1 MEAVGIGRCA
11 LELASRY
18 AKERII
24 FDRPIGANQSI
35 AHPLADAWA
44 RLEAAEMLALKAA
57 HLYDAGE
64 PCGLEANAAKYL
76 AAEAGFAAADAAMQ
90 VHGGYGY
97 SKEYHIERLW
107 REARLWKIAPLSQEM
122 ALNFLAQRALGL
134 PKSY

>member
-1 MEAVGIGRCA
+1 
-11 LELASRY
+11 
-18 AKERII
+18 
-24 FDRPIGANQSI
+24 
-35 AHPLADAWA
+35 
-44 RLEAAEMLALKAA
+44 MLALKAS